1 MPALP
6 YFDEGLNNLA
16 SLAVVGVGQVL
27 AGYQA
32 EAQSLGR
39 ARVCRDQFRIPP
51 HRICGLNLKFHIFH
65 FAQKFTFCTTGS
77 SGSPSLPCT
86 AVMEYLVGS
95 AISLGFRTK
104 PQLPFCW
111 NLARF
116 NRFTLSDC
124 KYTEVVIA
132 LCNPNA
138 LQCYGKYCTNV
149 LTSCKLRATI

>member
-6 YFDEGLNNLA
+6 YFDERLNDLA
-16 SLAVVGVGQVL
+16 SLAVVGVWQVL
-27 AGYQA
+27 AGYKA
-32 EAQSLGR
+32 EAQSLGS
-39 ARVCRDQFRIPP
+39 ARVCRVQYRIPR
-51 HRICGLNLKFHIFH
+51 HRIRGLNLKLLIFH
-65 FAQKFTFCTTGS
+65 FVKKFRFCNPC
-77 SGSPSLPCT
+77 SPGLPCT

-138 LQCYGKYCTNV
+138 LQCYGKYCN
-149 LTSCKLRATI
+149 C